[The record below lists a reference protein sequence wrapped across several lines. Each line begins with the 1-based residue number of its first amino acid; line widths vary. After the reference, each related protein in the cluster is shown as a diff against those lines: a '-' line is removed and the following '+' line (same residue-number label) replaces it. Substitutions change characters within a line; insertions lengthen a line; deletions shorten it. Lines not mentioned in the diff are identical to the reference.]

1 MIDPDDL
8 MDETPAD
15 ERPVLTGEELE
26 AEQQAEQRRKAENL
40 RWLTEHCDWQPFGGE
55 W

>member
-8 MDETPAD
+8 MDEVPAD

-26 AEQQAEQRRKAENL
+26 AEQRRKQENL
-40 RWLTEHCDWQPFGGE
+40 RWLTQHCDWRPYDVE

>member
-1 MIDPDDL
+1 MIDPDD
-8 MDETPAD
+8 MTDEMPAD

-26 AEQQAEQRRKAENL
+26 AEWRRKQENL
-40 RWLTEHCDWQPFGGE
+40 RWLEDHCGWRPYDVE